1 MFEKIFGKKNSIQR
15 NLTLIFTIGVLIVVV
30 TSIISYYIL
39 IDNQIINKLIQL
51 HESKELSQTI
61 RKNVIL
67 MIINTIV
74 ISIIIIQII
83 SRRMLK
89 PIKQITEATKKVA
102 SGDFS
107 VKLETNRK
115 DEIQDLVDNFNQMVK
130 DLGSIECLQKEFID
144 NVSHEI
150 KTPISSIQ
158 GFAELLKDENITQEE
173 KQEYANIII
182 EESNRL
188 LNLSTNML
196 KLSKLQNQ
204 NKIAKKEQIDIA
216 EQIRKAISLLEPKWS
231 KKEITF
237 NVSLEEKYFWGDEE
251 LIFQVWVN
259 LIENAIKYSNQN
271 GKIDITLRQV
281 NDYLEIQIKDYGKG
295 MQEEELTKIFSRFY
309 QIDKSHS
316 SEGSGLGLAIVKR
329 IVELSEGTIEV
340 TSQENIGTT
349 MTVKLPV
356 QTETNRILIK

>member
-15 NLTLIFTIGVLIVVV
+15 NLTLIFTIGVLIVIV
-30 TSIISYYIL
+30 TSIISYYVL
-39 IDNQIINKLIQL
+39 IDDQIINKLIQL
-51 HESKELSQTI
+51 NESRELSQTI

-74 ISIIIIQII
+74 LSIIIIQLI

-130 DLGSIECLQKEFID
+130 DLDSIECLQKEFID

-173 KQEYANIII
+173 KKEYANIII

-237 NVSLEEKYFWGDEE
+237 NVSLEEKYFLGDEE

-281 NDYLEIQIKDYGKG
+281 NDYLEVKIRDYGKG
-295 MQEEELTKIFSRFY
+295 MREEELTKIFSRFY
-309 QIDKSHS
+309 QIDRSHS
-316 SEGSGLGLAIVKR
+316 SEGNGLGLAIVKR

-340 TSQENIGTT
+340 ASHENVGTT

-356 QTETNRILIK
+356 KTATNRILIK

>member
-15 NLTLIFTIGVLIVVV
+15 NLTLIFTIGVLIVIV
-30 TSIISYYIL
+30 TSIISYYVL
-39 IDNQIINKLIQL
+39 IDDQIINKLIQL
-51 HESKELSQTI
+51 NESRELSQTI

-74 ISIIIIQII
+74 LSIIIIQLI

-130 DLGSIECLQKEFID
+130 DLDSIECLQKEFID

-173 KQEYANIII
+173 KKEYANIII

-237 NVSLEEKYFWGDEE
+237 NVSLEEKYFLGDEE

-281 NDYLEIQIKDYGKG
+281 NDYLEVKIRDYGKG
-295 MQEEELTKIFSRFY
+295 MREEELTKIFSRFY
-309 QIDKSHS
+309 QIDRSHS
-316 SEGSGLGLAIVKR
+316 SEGNGLGLAIVKR

-340 TSQENIGTT
+340 ASQENVGTT

-356 QTETNRILIK
+356 KTATNRILIK

>member
-15 NLTLIFTIGVLIVVV
+15 NLTLIFTIGVLIVIV
-30 TSIISYYIL
+30 TSIISYYVL
-39 IDNQIINKLIQL
+39 IDDQIINKLIQL
-51 HESKELSQTI
+51 NESKELSQTI

-74 ISIIIIQII
+74 LSIIIIQLI

-173 KQEYANIII
+173 KEEYANIII

-188 LNLSTNML
+188 LKLSTNML

-216 EQIRKAISLLEPKWS
+216 EQIRKVISLLEPKWS

-237 NVSLEEKYFWGDEE
+237 NVSLEGKYFWGDEE

-281 NDYLEIQIKDYGKG
+281 NNYLEVKIRDYGKG
-295 MQEEELTKIFSRFY
+295 MRKEELTKIFSRFY

-340 TSQENIGTT
+340 ASQENVGTT

-356 QTETNRILIK
+356 KTETNRILIK